1 MELVAR
7 IQTGKKTGRETLF
20 PFLTYYINYYNE
32 CSNLCYLLTY
42 LISNI
47 GILSLRTTYT
57 GNKTCDHWIRKFQQ
71 FVIFGMSAYFVSTNC
86 IFCTFSVYNFFLMH
100 SIKLEETTNT
110 PFVHF
115 NAQGSLEI
123 SGVSLTENSKDFYE
137 PLVDWIV
144 EYSKNPAL
152 QTVLSLNLE
161 YLDSGSLGYF
171 NIMMHALNDLHLSEK
186 SVVSVIWRFEED
198 DADMEEYGGDLDEMF
213 AFNLTLQPVQVE
225 D

>member
-1 MELVAR
+1 M
-7 IQTGKKTGRETLF
+7 F

-57 GNKTCDHWIRKFQQ
+57 SNKIRDNWNRKIQQ
-71 FVIFGMSAYFVSTNC
+71 FVINGMSAYFVSTNC
-86 IFCTFSVYNFFLMH
+86 IFCTFSVSNFFLMQ
-100 SIKLEETTNT
+100 SIKYEGSTNT

-115 NAQGSLEI
+115 NEQGSLEI

-137 PLVDWIV
+137 PLVDWII
-144 EYSKNPAL
+144 EYSNKPAL

-186 SVVSVIWRFEED
+186 SKVKVIWRFEED
-198 DADMEEYGGDLDEMF
+198 DADMEEYGQDLDEMF
-213 AFNLTLQPVQVE
+213 AFDLTLQPIAVE